1 MGKKQHS
8 KDRMFL
14 TATEW
19 ATEWGGKKVEQT
31 VSCKKLP
38 FNCCALSLQP
48 VDDPVCT
55 SDGIVF
61 DIKNIV
67 PYIKKHG
74 HNPVTGAT
82 MTTADI
88 FPITF
93 HKNTNG
99 EYICP
104 VSYKVLTEFSHIVAI
119 RPSGNVYSME
129 TIQNLNLKIKDLKD
143 LLTGEEFKKEDIIEI
158 QNPTKIESRL
168 ISNFHYVKTQE
179 STDEPSKD
187 DPADSVNAN
196 PLAKKVLEQMK
207 KAEEK
212 KPQETKQPKVQTTP
226 TTNMGFQSS
235 LMKKIEQ
242 ENAILDAH
250 KRLFK
255 KDDSSMIPMAAS
267 FTSTG
272 LSYDRYFIITSFYPC
287 IDNHS
292 ITQTVSIMLL
302 VVCRTNIV
310 SSLKKNSTTFLL
322 LNSVQTVNRVI
333 EDPNKIKP
341 KKVKD
346 NGYVQIVTNLGP
358 LNFEL
363 WCNKVPLASENFI
376 THCENNY
383 YVGVIFH
390 RSIRNFMV
398 QGGDPTGK
406 GTGGQSIWGRP
417 FEDEFNIGGGLTH
430 SGRGI
435 LSMANSGPASNGSQF
450 FITYKSAKHLDNKHT
465 VFGKLVGGMETLD
478 LIEKVPTDEQDRP
491 VEEIKI
497 IAINVYQNPFATYV
511 PPEEVE
517 RKKEEEKRKKE
528 EESEVYGKWFSNP
541 APITSMSSPSSSS
554 GVGKYLQVGSS
565 SKASTNAT
573 SASPSSSTRETAAAQ
588 SPGSAAL
595 AKKRPVED
603 SSSAV
608 PPNKVAQTKAKTDY
622 NRFGNW

>member
-272 LSYDRYFIITSFYPC
+272 LS
-287 IDNHS
+287 
-292 ITQTVSIMLL
+292 
-302 VVCRTNIV
+302 
-310 SSLKKNSTTFLL
+310 
-322 LNSVQTVNRVI
+322 VQTVNRVI

-435 LSMANSGPASNGSQF
+435 LSMANSGPASNGSQLCVLFVDYFGVLLYVRFTF
-450 FITYKSAKHLDNKHT
+450 FFFFF
-465 VFGKLVGGMETLD
+465 FG
-478 LIEKVPTDEQDRP
+478 
-491 VEEIKI
+491 
-497 IAINVYQNPFATYV
+497 
-511 PPEEVE
+511 
-517 RKKEEEKRKKE
+517 
-528 EESEVYGKWFSNP
+528 WF
-541 APITSMSSPSSSS
+541 
-554 GVGKYLQVGSS
+554 
-565 SKASTNAT
+565 
-573 SASPSSSTRETAAAQ
+573 RWF
-588 SPGSAAL
+588 
-595 AKKRPVED
+595 R
-603 SSSAV
+603 
-608 PPNKVAQTKAKTDY
+608 
-622 NRFGNW
+622 RFRLLL